1 MIASALGP
9 GGEFDRIRRIAAAL
23 GPVAHGLGDDCA
35 VLPPGSGETV
45 LSSDLSVEG
54 VHFRADW
61 LSFEEIGWRA
71 AAGAL
76 SDLAAAGATPVGLL
90 ASVGAPRGVDEARVV
105 ELMRG
110 VGAAVASVGG
120 VVLGGDLSASPHW
133 VVDVTVVGRAPRP
146 VPRSGARPGDGLW
159 LSGTPGLS
167 RAALVAWRRGGVPDP
182 MARQAYAHP
191 VPRIMLGAALAAAGA
206 GAMIDLSDGLAG
218 DVRHLAAASEVAIT
232 LELERIP
239 LAAAVR
245 QAAVGAGEPPAAFAA
260 TGGEDYELLAALPPA
275 FTDVEAAEVA
285 TRCGVPL
292 TRVGVAAAGRG
303 VTLRLGG
310 QPVPLGGYDHF
321 A

>member
-1 MIASALGP
+1 MITSALGP

-35 VLPPGSGETV
+35 VLPPGNGETV
-45 LSSDLSVEG
+45 LSTDLSVEG
-54 VHFRADW
+54 VHFRTDW

-71 AAGAL
+71 AAGAI

-90 ASVGAPRGVDEARVV
+90 ASVGAPRGVEEVRVV

-110 VGAAVASVGG
+110 VGSAVAAVGG

-133 VVDVTVVGRAPRP
+133 VVDVTVVGRAARP
-146 VPRSGARPGDGLW
+146 VPRSGAQPGDGLW

-167 RAALVAWRRGGVPDP
+167 RAALMDWRRGAEPEP
-182 MARQAYAHP
+182 TARQAFAHP
-191 VPRIMLGAALAAAGA
+191 VPRIALGAALAAAGA
-206 GAMIDLSDGLAG
+206 RAMIDLSDGLAG
-218 DVRHLAAASEVAIT
+218 DVRHLAAASAVAIT
-232 LELERIP
+232 LELDRIP
-239 LAAAVR
+239 IAPAVR
-245 QAAVGAGEPPAAFAA
+245 QAAAGAGEDPAAFAA

-275 FTDVEAAEVA
+275 FSDAEAAGLA
-285 TRCGVPL
+285 ARCGVPL
-292 TRVGVAAAGRG
+292 SRIGVAAAGRG

-310 QPVPLGGYDHF
+310 RPVPLGGYDHF

>member
-1 MIASALGP
+1 MITSQLGP

-35 VLPPGSGETV
+35 ILPAGSGEVV
-45 LSSDLSVEG
+45 LSADLSVEG
-54 VHFRADW
+54 VHFRTDW

-90 ASVGAPRGVDEARVV
+90 ASVGAPRGVDEVRLV

-133 VVDVTVVGRAPRP
+133 LVDITVVGRAPRP
-146 VPRSGARPGDGLW
+146 VPRNGARPGDGIW

-167 RAALVAWRRGGVPDP
+167 RAALVAWRRGAAPESA
-182 MARQAYAHP
+182 AREAYAHP
-191 VPRIMLGAALAAAGA
+191 VPRIALGMALAEAGA
-206 GAMIDLSDGLAG
+206 RAMIDLSDGLAG
-218 DVRHLAAASEVAIT
+218 DVRHLAAASQVAIT
-232 LELERIP
+232 LDLERIP
-239 LAAAVR
+239 IAAAVR
-245 QAAVGAGEPPAAFAA
+245 QAAGTAEPPAVFAA

-275 FTDVEAAEVA
+275 FSDPEGAELAA
-285 TRCGVPL
+285 RCGLPL
-292 TRVGVAAAGRG
+292 TRVGVVTAGKG
-303 VTLRLGG
+303 VTLRLDG
-310 QPVPLGGYDHF
+310 QPVQLGGYDHF

>member
-1 MIASALGP
+1 MITSPLGP

-35 VLPPGSGETV
+35 VLPLGNGETV
-45 LSSDLSVEG
+45 LSTDLSVEG
-54 VHFRADW
+54 VHFRTDW
-61 LSFEEIGWRA
+61 LGFEEIGWRA

-90 ASVGAPRGVDEARVV
+90 ASVGAPRGVDEVRVV
-105 ELMRG
+105 EVMRG

-146 VPRSGARPGDGLW
+146 VPRSGALPGDGLW

-167 RAALVAWRRGGVPDP
+167 RAALVAWRRGGVPEP
-182 MARQAYAHP
+182 AARQAYAHP
-191 VPRIMLGAALAAAGA
+191 EPRIALGVALAAAGA
-206 GAMIDLSDGLAG
+206 RAMIDLSDGLAG
-218 DVRHLAAASEVAIT
+218 DVRHLAAASAVAIT

-239 LAAAVR
+239 IAPAVR
-245 QAAVGAGEPPAAFAA
+245 RAVGAAEHPAAFAA

-275 FTDVEAAEVA
+275 FSEGEAAELA
-285 TRCGVPL
+285 ARCGVAL
-292 TRVGVAAAGRG
+292 TRIGVAAAGQG
-303 VTLRLGG
+303 VALLLDG